1 MPRNR
6 FRCPISQCS
15 EPAESRVA
23 IAQHLFDFHHEP
35 QPLLLLP
42 NAKLT
47 HFACP
52 IQGCFEARFNSQ
64 TYQAH
69 LESHSTAELT
79 AATAEL
85 KPYLCSKGCQAVII
99 STDGRKRH
107 QAQCPGIPRTDAHH
121 GSEGSADVPVIS
133 AVPVTS
139 YPCSGCN
146 QIFSTRLRLRTHY
159 RESSCVAIPSTS
171 LLQVRQLVTSPLPAP
186 RCTF

>member
-42 NAKLT
+42 NAK
-47 HFACP
+47 
-52 IQGCFEARFNSQ
+52 SQ

-107 QAQCPGIPRTDAHH
+107 QAQCPGIPRTDDHH